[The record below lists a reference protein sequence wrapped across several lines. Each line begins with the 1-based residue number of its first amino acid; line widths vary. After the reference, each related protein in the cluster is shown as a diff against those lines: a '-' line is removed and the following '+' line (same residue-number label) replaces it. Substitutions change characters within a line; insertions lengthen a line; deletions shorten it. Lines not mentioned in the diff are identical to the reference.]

1 LHAASATLLR
11 KSLID
16 SFKAGFQ
23 AEQMAEFRADENAS
37 AAKRLRV
44 LIVTDG
50 KMGDLAQCRGVA
62 EALGST
68 AQEITVKPGTLAAM
82 FGSSTGDSAFNA
94 ALAEFSTPPDVVLA
108 SGRRAAPYLKAIKKR
123 WGEETLSVFL
133 KDPRTG
139 ADTADL
145 IWVPEHDKLRG
156 PNVVATA
163 TGPHSHTAA
172 RRAKAAS
179 NLRAQLTR
187 YPRPWLGVLL
197 GGASKRVTYKQ
208 ATIDRLVDAL
218 RTASQGTGSVL
229 ITPSRRTPSA
239 LTAALATIQPH
250 TWVWDGTGENPY
262 PGMLGACDAFLA
274 TGDSHNMVSEALSA
288 GKHTMAFRP
297 AGLPKKFIRFLD
309 AMERDGAITAPGP
322 ADFTHEQ
329 PSIDATPIIADA
341 IRARLKERH

>member
-1 LHAASATLLR
+1 
-11 KSLID
+11 
-16 SFKAGFQ
+16 
-23 AEQMAEFRADENAS
+23 M
-37 AAKRLRV
+37 

-62 EALGST
+62 EALGAT
-68 AQEITVKPGTLAAM
+68 AKEITVKPSTLAAM
-82 FGSSTGDSAFNA
+82 FGSSAGDSAFNA
-94 ALAEFSTPPDVVLA
+94 ALAEILTPPNVVLA
-108 SGRRAAPYLKAIKKR
+108 SGRRAAPYLKAIKKP
-123 WGEETLSVFL
+123 WGDATLTVFL

-139 ADTADL
+139 AGVADV

-156 PNVVATA
+156 PNVITTA
-163 TGPHSHTAA
+163 TGPHGHTAA

-197 GGASKRVTYKQ
+197 GGASKGVTYEQ
-208 ATIDRLVDAL
+208 ATIDRLMDAL
-218 RTASQGTGSVL
+218 RTASEGAGSVL

-239 LTAALATIQPH
+239 LTEGLSAIHPH

-262 PGMLGACDAFLA
+262 TGMLGACDAFLV
-274 TGDSHNMVSEALSA
+274 TGDSHNMVSEALST
-288 GKHTMAFRP
+288 GKHIMVFRP

-309 AMERDGAITAPGP
+309 TMERDGAITAPGP
-322 ADFTHEQ
+322 ADFAHEQ
-329 PSIDATPIIADA
+329 PSIDATPLIADA